1 MADDK
6 TTGNSGDAAS
16 TGDGSGQ
23 DGEGKF
29 DLVVGKSTDKFYLW
43 QQIPAWVLGGAAI
56 VGGGVLIALP
66 KHQTPNAWAAV
77 IVCLFLAGLLS
88 YRSAFTLN
96 DGSSAGSKDS
106 SPVKKPAPG
115 EKNGADA
122 KSKGSAAPTKPPA
135 GADRSSGAGS
145 GSGDPAPATKQSRGA
160 GDDEPTSRASAT
172 PHAEPGASS

>member
-1 MADDK
+1 MADD
-6 TTGNSGDAAS
+6 GS

-43 QQIPAWVLGGAAI
+43 QQVPAWVLGGAAI

-77 IVCLFLAGLLS
+77 IIGLFLAGLLS

-96 DGSSAGSKDS
+96 DGPSPGSEDP
-106 SPVKKPAPG
+106 SPSGKPDQ
-115 EKNGADA
+115 DA
-122 KSKGSAAPTKPPA
+122 KDQDAKHGAGAGPTGPAATTKPHVD
-135 GADRSSGAGS
+135 ADSGSGAGS
-145 GSGDPAPATKQSRGA
+145 RDPAPGTKPSLGD
-160 GDDEPTSRASAT
+160 GDDEPTSSASAA
-172 PHAEPGASS
+172 HDAEPGAPS